1 VAHLKYGN
9 TETCESSLA
18 DRFMTS
24 VITRLKA
31 LLPKGQ
37 FARSVTVLAGGTALH
52 QGLVMLASPLLTRLY
67 TPEDFGI
74 LAIYAAILGIV
85 SIAASL
91 RYEFAIPLPEDE
103 ITAANILA
111 LSFLLVIGMSSL
123 MAVVIWLYGSNIINL
138 LDAPDLQPYLWLLPV
153 GLLLVGFYQAL
164 NYWAVRKKA
173 FGLISSTKVTQGI
186 SSVTVQL
193 GFGLLQFGPLG
204 LIFGHI
210 LKEFAGVGSFIR
222 AIFRSDRAVLRQIRL
237 SSFSVVLRRY
247 QRFPKYTVWAGMANA
262 MSLHLPA
269 LLLAVLFS
277 QTTAGLY
284 MLTQKVIGLPMNLL
298 GRSIGQV
305 FHADAA
311 ASARQDKIA
320 ESTLDAFCKLL
331 RVGVGPFLLLSV
343 TGPDL
348 FQFVFGDEWRVAGI
362 FAQWLAPLLLV
373 VFITSPISTLASVLE
388 YQAHALG
395 LQLMLLTL
403 RVIAISTGA
412 YLGDAFLTI
421 ALYSGFSLL
430 AYIIFIVWL
439 MHIAGVKLR
448 DWLIPLLKEVIVLV
462 PVVAAALA
470 IRGIFWNFT
479 PEFALLGVTVSTGL
493 IGACVAYWRMR
504 PIWR

>member
-1 VAHLKYGN
+1 
-9 TETCESSLA
+9 
-18 DRFMTS
+18 MTG
-24 VITRLKA
+24 VITRLKE
-31 LLPKGQ
+31 LLPKGH

-67 TPEDFGI
+67 TPEDFGV

-103 ITAANILA
+103 VTAANILA
-111 LSFLLVIGMSSL
+111 LSFMLVVIMSSL
-123 MAVVIWLYGSNIINL
+123 MTVIIWLYGSNIISL

-153 GLLLVGFYQAL
+153 GLLLVGLYQAL

-204 LIFGHI
+204 LIFGHV

-222 AIFRSDRAVLRQIRL
+222 AIQRNDRAVLRQIRL
-237 SSFSVVLRRY
+237 SSFSAIIKRY

-262 MSLHLPA
+262 MSVHLPA

-284 MLTQKVIGLPMNLL
+284 MLTQKVIALPMNLL

-311 ASARQDKIA
+311 ASARHDKIA

-331 RVGVGPFLLLSV
+331 RVGVGPFLLLAA

-348 FQFVFGDEWRVAGI
+348 FQFVFGEDWRVAGI
-362 FAQWLAPLLLV
+362 FAQWLAPLLLL

-395 LQLMLLTL
+395 LQLLLLTL
-403 RVIAISTGA
+403 RLTAIGIGA
-412 YLGDAFLTI
+412 YIGDVMLTI
-421 ALYSGFSLL
+421 ALYSGFGLV
-430 AYIIFIVWL
+430 AYVILIVWL
-439 MHIAGVKLR
+439 MYIAGVKLH
-448 DWLIPLLKEVIVLV
+448 DWLIPLYQEILTVVPIILVI
-462 PVVAAALA
+462 LA
-470 IRGIFWNFT
+470 IRLGMGTVMPELTPMIVTIVSLFTLGLMLFWRVLPNWK
-479 PEFALLGVTVSTGL
+479 S
-493 IGACVAYWRMR
+493 
-504 PIWR
+504 